1 MPNHAPNW
9 CNGLGNPTKHT
20 MHTTLFQAIKK
31 LEVRGLGA
39 NPKAK
44 RALAIQ
50 EFYKQLQMLC
60 AFGLEKD
67 DYNYTVKYVAMG
79 LWQYHLIAQI
89 DSVVH
94 FGMAN
99 PMGHPSFDFAM
110 KTKVMWSKNVRNE
123 AKYPRQFRTY
133 QRGAF

>member
-1 MPNHAPNW
+1 MPPIGARASANQPSTRCIQHSS
-9 CNGLGNPTKHT
+9 KS
-20 MHTTLFQAIKK
+20 FKK

-50 EFYKQLQMLC
+50 KFYKQLQMLC
-60 AFGLEKD
+60 VFGLEKD

-123 AKYPRQFRTY
+123 AKCPPQILFAS
-133 QRGAF
+133 GDK